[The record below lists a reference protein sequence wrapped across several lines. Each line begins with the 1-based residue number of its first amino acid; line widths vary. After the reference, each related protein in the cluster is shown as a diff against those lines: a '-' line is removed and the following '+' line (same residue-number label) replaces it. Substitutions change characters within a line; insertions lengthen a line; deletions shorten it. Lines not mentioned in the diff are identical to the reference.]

1 MKKIIKLFCIV
12 SCLMVCFA
20 GCGKGDDKASYNAQD
35 VRAYLETQVA
45 DISKGEEE
53 PVDDETATFKKEEG
67 MYKSAVESWNKLADE
82 CGKATDSV
90 SDFAINE
97 QNGELAVTEVIQ
109 FEDRKVNI
117 TSTFEESD
125 NGYIMTSLSFDP
137 IYSMGEKME
146 QAALNT
152 VMGMGTV
159 FAVLIFISAIIS
171 LFKFIPSIIDS
182 FGKNKKSEENKE
194 TATESKAS
202 VPVVEQP
209 VSDDA
214 ELIAVIAAAIAASE
228 NTTTDGFVVRSI
240 RKRYILMN
248 YLGGN
253 KMKNYTITVNGNVYD
268 VTVEETGSTPSAAPV
283 RKAAP
288 AAKAAPA
295 PAAAPAASGAE
306 GSVKITAPMPGK
318 VLSISANVGQA
329 VKRGDTVLVFEA
341 MKMENTVVA
350 PEDGTVASISVAVG
364 DSFEAGAVIASLN

>member
-1 MKKIIKLFCIV
+1 
-12 SCLMVCFA
+12 MVCFA

-109 FEDRKVNI
+109 FEDRNVNI
-117 TSTFEESD
+117 TSTFEKSD

-137 IYSMGEKME
+137 IYSIGEKME

-159 FAVLIFISAIIS
+159 FVVLIFISAIIS

-194 TATESKAS
+194 TATESKDS

-240 RKRYILMN
+240 RKR
-248 YLGGN
+248 
-253 KMKNYTITVNGNVYD
+253 
-268 VTVEETGSTPSAAPV
+268 
-283 RKAAP
+283 
-288 AAKAAPA
+288 
-295 PAAAPAASGAE
+295 
-306 GSVKITAPMPGK
+306 
-318 VLSISANVGQA
+318 
-329 VKRGDTVLVFEA
+329 
-341 MKMENTVVA
+341 
-350 PEDGTVASISVAVG
+350 
-364 DSFEAGAVIASLN
+364 

>member
-1 MKKIIKLFCIV
+1 
-12 SCLMVCFA
+12 MVCFA

-125 NGYIMTSLSFDP
+125 NGYIMTKLVFLTLF
-137 IYSMGEKME
+137 IQWVKKWK

-240 RKRYILMN
+240 RKR
-248 YLGGN
+248 
-253 KMKNYTITVNGNVYD
+253 
-268 VTVEETGSTPSAAPV
+268 
-283 RKAAP
+283 
-288 AAKAAPA
+288 
-295 PAAAPAASGAE
+295 
-306 GSVKITAPMPGK
+306 
-318 VLSISANVGQA
+318 
-329 VKRGDTVLVFEA
+329 
-341 MKMENTVVA
+341 
-350 PEDGTVASISVAVG
+350 
-364 DSFEAGAVIASLN
+364 

>member
-152 VMGMGTV
+152 VMGMGTAMTV
-159 FAVLIFISAIIS
+159 GS
-171 LFKFIPSIIDS
+171 LASR
-182 FGKNKKSEENKE
+182 KSEENKE

-240 RKRYILMN
+240 RKR
-248 YLGGN
+248 
-253 KMKNYTITVNGNVYD
+253 
-268 VTVEETGSTPSAAPV
+268 
-283 RKAAP
+283 
-288 AAKAAPA
+288 
-295 PAAAPAASGAE
+295 
-306 GSVKITAPMPGK
+306 
-318 VLSISANVGQA
+318 
-329 VKRGDTVLVFEA
+329 
-341 MKMENTVVA
+341 
-350 PEDGTVASISVAVG
+350 
-364 DSFEAGAVIASLN
+364 

>member
-1 MKKIIKLFCIV
+1 
-12 SCLMVCFA
+12 MVCFA

-97 QNGELAVTEVIQ
+97 QNGELAVTE
-109 FEDRKVNI
+109 FEK
-117 TSTFEESD
+117 SD

-137 IYSMGEKME
+137 IYSIGEKME

-159 FAVLIFISAIIS
+159 FVVLIFISAIIS

-194 TATESKAS
+194 TATESKDS

-240 RKRYILMN
+240 RKR
-248 YLGGN
+248 
-253 KMKNYTITVNGNVYD
+253 
-268 VTVEETGSTPSAAPV
+268 
-283 RKAAP
+283 
-288 AAKAAPA
+288 
-295 PAAAPAASGAE
+295 
-306 GSVKITAPMPGK
+306 
-318 VLSISANVGQA
+318 
-329 VKRGDTVLVFEA
+329 
-341 MKMENTVVA
+341 
-350 PEDGTVASISVAVG
+350 
-364 DSFEAGAVIASLN
+364 

>member
-97 QNGELAVTEVIQ
+97 QNGE

-240 RKRYILMN
+240 RKR
-248 YLGGN
+248 
-253 KMKNYTITVNGNVYD
+253 
-268 VTVEETGSTPSAAPV
+268 
-283 RKAAP
+283 
-288 AAKAAPA
+288 
-295 PAAAPAASGAE
+295 
-306 GSVKITAPMPGK
+306 
-318 VLSISANVGQA
+318 
-329 VKRGDTVLVFEA
+329 
-341 MKMENTVVA
+341 
-350 PEDGTVASISVAVG
+350 
-364 DSFEAGAVIASLN
+364 

>member
-20 GCGKGDDKASYNAQD
+20 GCGKGDKASYNAQD

-240 RKRYILMN
+240 RKR
-248 YLGGN
+248 
-253 KMKNYTITVNGNVYD
+253 
-268 VTVEETGSTPSAAPV
+268 
-283 RKAAP
+283 
-288 AAKAAPA
+288 
-295 PAAAPAASGAE
+295 
-306 GSVKITAPMPGK
+306 
-318 VLSISANVGQA
+318 
-329 VKRGDTVLVFEA
+329 
-341 MKMENTVVA
+341 
-350 PEDGTVASISVAVG
+350 
-364 DSFEAGAVIASLN
+364 

>member
-45 DISKGEEE
+45 DISKG
-53 PVDDETATFKKEEG
+53 DETATFKKEEG

-240 RKRYILMN
+240 RKR
-248 YLGGN
+248 
-253 KMKNYTITVNGNVYD
+253 
-268 VTVEETGSTPSAAPV
+268 
-283 RKAAP
+283 
-288 AAKAAPA
+288 
-295 PAAAPAASGAE
+295 
-306 GSVKITAPMPGK
+306 
-318 VLSISANVGQA
+318 
-329 VKRGDTVLVFEA
+329 
-341 MKMENTVVA
+341 
-350 PEDGTVASISVAVG
+350 
-364 DSFEAGAVIASLN
+364 

>member
-67 MYKSAVESWNKLADE
+67 MYKSAVESWNNLEDE

-109 FEDRKVNI
+109 FEDRNVNI

-137 IYSMGEKME
+137 IYSIGEKME

-159 FAVLIFISAIIS
+159 FVVLIFISAIIS

-194 TATESKAS
+194 TATESKDS

-240 RKRYILMN
+240 RKR
-248 YLGGN
+248 
-253 KMKNYTITVNGNVYD
+253 
-268 VTVEETGSTPSAAPV
+268 
-283 RKAAP
+283 
-288 AAKAAPA
+288 
-295 PAAAPAASGAE
+295 
-306 GSVKITAPMPGK
+306 
-318 VLSISANVGQA
+318 
-329 VKRGDTVLVFEA
+329 
-341 MKMENTVVA
+341 
-350 PEDGTVASISVAVG
+350 
-364 DSFEAGAVIASLN
+364 

>member
-109 FEDRKVNI
+109 FEDRNVNI

-137 IYSMGEKME
+137 IYSIGEKME

-159 FAVLIFISAIIS
+159 FVVLIFISAIIS

-182 FGKNKKSEENKE
+182 FGKKKKSEENKE
-194 TATESKAS
+194 TATESKDS

-240 RKRYILMN
+240 RKR
-248 YLGGN
+248 
-253 KMKNYTITVNGNVYD
+253 
-268 VTVEETGSTPSAAPV
+268 
-283 RKAAP
+283 
-288 AAKAAPA
+288 
-295 PAAAPAASGAE
+295 
-306 GSVKITAPMPGK
+306 
-318 VLSISANVGQA
+318 
-329 VKRGDTVLVFEA
+329 
-341 MKMENTVVA
+341 
-350 PEDGTVASISVAVG
+350 
-364 DSFEAGAVIASLN
+364 

>member
-1 MKKIIKLFCIV
+1 
-12 SCLMVCFA
+12 MVCFA

-90 SDFAINE
+90 FDLAINE

-109 FEDRKVNI
+109 
-117 TSTFEESD
+117 FEESD

-240 RKRYILMN
+240 RKH
-248 YLGGN
+248 
-253 KMKNYTITVNGNVYD
+253 
-268 VTVEETGSTPSAAPV
+268 
-283 RKAAP
+283 
-288 AAKAAPA
+288 
-295 PAAAPAASGAE
+295 
-306 GSVKITAPMPGK
+306 
-318 VLSISANVGQA
+318 
-329 VKRGDTVLVFEA
+329 
-341 MKMENTVVA
+341 
-350 PEDGTVASISVAVG
+350 
-364 DSFEAGAVIASLN
+364 

>member
-152 VMGMGTV
+152 VMGMGV

-240 RKRYILMN
+240 RKR
-248 YLGGN
+248 
-253 KMKNYTITVNGNVYD
+253 
-268 VTVEETGSTPSAAPV
+268 
-283 RKAAP
+283 
-288 AAKAAPA
+288 
-295 PAAAPAASGAE
+295 
-306 GSVKITAPMPGK
+306 
-318 VLSISANVGQA
+318 
-329 VKRGDTVLVFEA
+329 
-341 MKMENTVVA
+341 
-350 PEDGTVASISVAVG
+350 
-364 DSFEAGAVIASLN
+364 

>member
-1 MKKIIKLFCIV
+1 M
-12 SCLMVCFA
+12 A
-20 GCGKGDDKASYNAQD
+20 KAVEFVNINKRFPG
-35 VRAYLETQVA
+35 VHVLK
-45 DISKGEEE
+45 DISFSVEEGEVHALLGENGAGKSTLLNILHGVYPEYEGEVRLHGEKVSFKDTNDAIVNGRISKVHQETLVVKDLTVGQNVTMGYEPKKGIFI
-53 PVDDETATFKKEEG
+53 DFKK
-67 MYKSAVESWNKLADE
+67 MNKLADE

-240 RKRYILMN
+240 RKR
-248 YLGGN
+248 
-253 KMKNYTITVNGNVYD
+253 
-268 VTVEETGSTPSAAPV
+268 
-283 RKAAP
+283 
-288 AAKAAPA
+288 
-295 PAAAPAASGAE
+295 
-306 GSVKITAPMPGK
+306 
-318 VLSISANVGQA
+318 
-329 VKRGDTVLVFEA
+329 
-341 MKMENTVVA
+341 
-350 PEDGTVASISVAVG
+350 
-364 DSFEAGAVIASLN
+364 